1 MDITSL
7 CLVLASLSIS
17 PNRLQ
22 FFTYDT
28 IKLSCDVSGN
38 STGWT
43 VRRNTTSQ
51 THVPCKKPW
60 GIPNGP
66 SCTIEDA
73 YAKDSGLYWCESRDV
88 GCSNAVNITVTDGVV
103 ILESPALPVSEGDD
117 VTLRC
122 SYKKLEEYQASSD
135 FNASL
140 YKDGI
145 SIGYMSA
152 GKITLRAVSKS
163 DEGLYSCEHPTK
175 GKSPESRLAVRV
187 ADKPRQDKSDNQT
200 SASPPPPPPP
210 SPIMSTPRLVC
221 TVLLLTQ
228 YTVLTI
234 VCVYVHVRWAQA
246 QAERKKKKLSDEV
259 VEE

>member
-1 MDITSL
+1 MNSRMVFRPLMPAGESYTPKL
-7 CLVLASLSIS
+7 GASLSIS

-51 THVPCKKPW
+51 THVPCMKPW

-103 ILESPALPVSEGDD
+103 ILESPALPASEGDD

-135 FNASL
+135 FTASL
-140 YKDGI
+140 YKDGT

-152 GKITLRAVSKS
+152 GKITLSAVSKS

-175 GKSPESRLAVRV
+175 GKSPESWLAVR
-187 ADKPRQDKSDNQT
+187 APDKPQPT
-200 SASPPPPPPP
+200 SASPPP

-221 TVLLLTQ
+221 TVLLVTL

-234 VCVYVHVRWAQA
+234 VCV
-246 QAERKKKKLSDEV
+246 
-259 VEE
+259 

>member
-1 MDITSL
+1 MNVAYC
-7 CLVLASLSIS
+7 CLLAASLSIS
-17 PNRLQ
+17 PNRSQ

-28 IKLSCDVSGN
+28 IKLSCDAFGN

-51 THVPCKKPW
+51 TDVPCKKPW

-73 YAKDSGLYWCESRDV
+73 YPKDTGLYWCESRDV
-88 GCSNAVNITVTDGVV
+88 GCSSAVNIIVTAHVV

-122 SYKKLEEYQASSD
+122 SYKELEQYQASSD
-135 FNASL
+135 FSASL
-140 YKDGI
+140 YKDGKFDDD
-145 SIGYMSA
+145 MSA

-175 GKSPESRLAVRV
+175 GKSPESRLATTVMAFLWV
-187 ADKPRQDKSDNQT
+187 
-200 SASPPPPPPP
+200 PPPP
-210 SPIMSTPRLVC
+210 SPPLPPIMSIPRLVC
-221 TVLLLTQ
+221 IVLLVIL
-228 YTVLTI
+228 YMVLLI
-234 VCVYVHVRWAQA
+234 MCVYVYVRWTQGKDNN
-246 QAERKKKKLSDEV
+246 KKIEIILT
-259 VEE
+259 

>member
-1 MDITSL
+1 MNAASVISC
-7 CLVLASLSIS
+7 CLLAASLSIS

-175 GKSPESRLAVRV
+175 GKSPESRLAVRGETGV
-187 ADKPRQDKSDNQT
+187 LHSLLTCSILFVLHQVITKIISGRFYRNPTDIGQIHGPKSD
-200 SASPPPPPPP
+200 
-210 SPIMSTPRLVC
+210 PRA
-221 TVLLLTQ
+221 
-228 YTVLTI
+228 
-234 VCVYVHVRWAQA
+234 AQA
-246 QAERKKKKLSDEV
+246 NTGREKKNKKTF
-259 VEE
+259 